1 MASLQPEQ
9 PLADPGAIEAAPGD
23 CPRGHSPTFE
33 RICEKGL
40 FPEVCAD
47 ADPPRTRVICSSAGA
62 PIRMAATASHLDL
75 PGRLGFTIV
84 NGTDRAL
91 ATNFYHWHLY
101 KRVDGDWYNVA
112 PSAHPSPLHM
122 LEPGDLHHYCVS
134 MDNTSAA
141 DRHLRGLASPTGST
155 NRSRWHLSVPA
166 LGGGEYAFG
175 LFGTFDGAGDD
186 DRETGAIARFSLG
199 GDPVE
204 VTRTGLVENVS
215 REGDL
220 VTGDWT
226 YERDADVEAV
236 HEFELGRI
244 GPDRDR
250 VRLLPETLL
259 RNWARSPLRDMIALS
274 TEYDADVVRLRAWNY
289 AAVSMAPPYVPFEYD
304 GRGYETSV
312 REL

>member
-1 MASLQPEQ
+1 M
-9 PLADPGAIEAAPGD
+9 ADPETIEAAPGD

-33 RICEKGL
+33 RVCEKGF
-40 FPEVCAD
+40 FPEVCQD
-47 ADPPRTRVICSSAGA
+47 ADPPSIRVFCSSASAA
-62 PIRMAATASHLDL
+62 PIRMAVTASHLDL

-91 ATNFYHWHLY
+91 GTNFYHWHLW

-141 DRHLRGLASPTGST
+141 GRHLRGLASPTGST

-175 LFGTFDGAGDD
+175 LFGTFEGAEDEN
-186 DRETGAIARFSLG
+186 RETGAIARFSLG
-199 GDPVE
+199 GDPVA
-204 VTRTGLVENVS
+204 VTQTGFVENVS
-215 REGDL
+215 HEGDL

-226 YERDADVEAV
+226 YEQDADVEAV
-236 HEFELGRI
+236 HEFELSRI

-259 RNWARSPLRDMIALS
+259 RAASRSPLRDLIALA
-274 TEYDADVVRLRAWNY
+274 TEFGAEVVRLRAWNY
-289 AAVSMAPPYVPFEYD
+289 AAVNVARPPYPFEYD
-304 GRGYETSV
+304 GQGYETSV
-312 REL
+312 REV